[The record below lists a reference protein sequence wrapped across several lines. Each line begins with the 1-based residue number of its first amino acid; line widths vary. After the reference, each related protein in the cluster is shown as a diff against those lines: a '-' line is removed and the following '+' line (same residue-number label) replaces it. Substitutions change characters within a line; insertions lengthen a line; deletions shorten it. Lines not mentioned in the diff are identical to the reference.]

1 MRQFSLIRHACV
13 IVLIYRLVSLT
24 WTKERENLMATV
36 KNLLKTKGNDVWTV
50 PYTATVKET
59 LKILAEKNIGA
70 VLVLEGEK
78 IVGIFSE
85 RDYARFAAQ
94 KESLLLDE
102 PVSNLMTRAVY
113 YVSPQQTVDEC
124 MALMTSKHIR
134 HLPVLEDEK
143 KLVGLISIGDVVRQ
157 LLEEKE
163 TTIQGLENY
172 ILGRE
177 YSG

>member
-1 MRQFSLIRHACV
+1 
-13 IVLIYRLVSLT
+13 
-24 WTKERENLMATV
+24 MATV
-36 KNLLKTKGNDVWTV
+36 KNLLNTKGIEVWTV
-50 PYTATVKET
+50 PITATVKET
-59 LKILAEKNIGA
+59 LKLLAEKNIGA
-70 VLVLEGEK
+70 VLVLEDEK

-85 RDYARFAAQ
+85 RDYARHAAQ
-94 KESLLLDE
+94 NESMLLDE
-102 PVSNLMTRAVY
+102 LVSGLMTRSVY

-134 HLPVLEDEK
+134 HLPVLEAEQ